1 MNSHVSN
8 PAKINNCEAYS
19 DWGRADVALPEIPD
33 VAKVL
38 KERINGLYVGIAI
51 MGIGVQVRITV
62 GSLWGCRKELRV
74 LLQSGNGTS
83 LHPDWLRWA
92 KAGQLRRPTPPK

>member
-1 MNSHVSN
+1 
-8 PAKINNCEAYS
+8 
-19 DWGRADVALPEIPD
+19 VALPEIPD
-33 VAKVL
+33 VTKVL

-62 GSLWGCRKELRV
+62 GALWGCRKELRV
-74 LLQSGNGTS
+74 LLQSDNGTS
-83 LHPDWLRWA
+83 LHPYWLKWA